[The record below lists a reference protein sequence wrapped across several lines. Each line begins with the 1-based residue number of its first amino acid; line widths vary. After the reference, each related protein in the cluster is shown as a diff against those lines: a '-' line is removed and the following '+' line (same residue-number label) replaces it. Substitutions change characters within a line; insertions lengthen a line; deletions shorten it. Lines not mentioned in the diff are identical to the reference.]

1 MAEQDITFGVGLDLS
16 KASDKIKDFA
26 KEVDAIFNG
35 VAKRVSDALTPGNGK
50 GYSGLRAGR
59 PLGIAGTA
67 DAAEKAFDELL
78 KKRSASL
85 TDAYL
90 AVAKAQ
96 GVNPQAFAKRLFSG
110 IRALEKYNTL
120 PAEAEA
126 LAQDMIAHKLDPKTG
141 QGRYGVIQHNLRGF
155 SSVLYALNSMFP
167 ALVPK
172 SALEDVEQEKN
183 ANLRVGSYYRHWQ
196 TYNLNQAERASGV
209 QKTLAYL
216 YGSDRK
222 FTRVANELGLD
233 TDVEGGLDS
242 GFIPED
248 ETIANISNWTSSVRN
263 TMASRLLLS
272 SGNLSKAESKAE
284 IKHLNSE
291 VSNLVRI
298 GKKLG
303 GQLEYNSKQIKRQ
316 NDIFVEELRGA
327 GTGGYGI
334 SRGVWA
340 ALGGKVAKDIFGSVG
355 GMLESYWGESVT
367 RNVYSSRQAYLG
379 RVTTGSKLAGN
390 VIGGL
395 IGAALT
401 PFVGPVAMGAGYVA
415 GGEIGSWFGKYGE
428 TKYKSDMI
436 SANSMMTRAR
446 NKSLYGSAYSTYFAQ
461 AMTDQGIAN
470 GESAM
475 GGLADKAM
483 SLRARM
489 MLGQVG
495 EQEMLYMSMM
505 PNFFAAL
512 MEGKTGPE
520 LMRIYQ
526 QDLAGIGD
534 PSLRY
539 LVGQAVGNTE
549 AFAAANSPYFSSFY
563 AKNATA
569 AALGEGKVAG
579 LEAGYVFTRGNVAAQ
594 NIDKNAY
601 EIMASARRGDE
612 TIFSSKYGTYGSRT
626 WQAAQ
631 DQAERLGIKTLVNIV
646 QLPDGTE
653 VYREEKSAD
662 EVYQQSLSSF
672 YVGG

>member
-16 KASDKIKDFA
+16 KASKNIQDFA

-35 VAKRVSDALTPGNGK
+35 VAKKVSDALTPGNGQ
-50 GYSGLRAGR
+50 GYSGLRAGK

-67 DAAEKAFDELL
+67 DSAERALDALW
-78 KKRSASL
+78 KKKSASL

-96 GVNPQAFAKRLFSG
+96 GVNPQAFAKRLLSG

-120 PAEAEA
+120 PTEAEA

-155 SSVLYALNSMFP
+155 SGVLYALNSMFP
-167 ALVPK
+167 SLIPR

-183 ANLRVGSYYRHWQ
+183 ANLRIGAYYRHWQ
-196 TYNLNQAERASGV
+196 TYNLNKAERSSGV
-209 QKTLAYL
+209 QKTLSYL

-233 TDVEGGLDS
+233 TNVEGGLDS
-242 GFIPED
+242 SFIPED
-248 ETIANISNWTSSVRN
+248 ETIANISDWTSSVRN

-272 SGNLSKAESKAE
+272 SGNLSKAESRAE

-327 GTGGYGI
+327 GTGGYSISNGI
-334 SRGVWA
+334 WA
-340 ALGGKVAKDIFGSVG
+340 ALGGKVAKDIFGSIG
-355 GMLESYWGESVT
+355 GMLESSWGESIT

-401 PFVGPVAMGAGYVA
+401 PFLGPLAMGAGYVV
-415 GGEIGSWFGKYGE
+415 GGEVGSWFGKYGE
-428 TKYKSDMI
+428 TKYKSDLV
-436 SANSMMTRAR
+436 STNSMMTRAR
-446 NKSLYGSAYSTYFAQ
+446 NKALYGASYNTYFAQ

-483 SLRARM
+483 SMRARM

-505 PNFFAAL
+505 PNFYAAL

-563 AKNATA
+563 SKAVNAA
-569 AALGEGKVAG
+569 NLGEGRVAG
-579 LEAGYVFTRGNVAAQ
+579 LEAGYVYTRGDVAAK
-594 NIDKNAY
+594 NIDMNAY

-612 TIFSSKYGTYGSRT
+612 TIFNSKYGTYGSRT

-631 DQAERLGIKTLVNIV
+631 DQMQRFAPNLTVVVNVDGEEIK
-646 QLPDGTE
+646 
-653 VYREEKSAD
+653 REEKSAD